1 MLKTPARPTVAT
13 HWGTY
18 RVRMSEGRPAE
29 LEGFEQDPAPS
40 PIARSMISALDDPTR
55 IERPMIRASF
65 FEKGYRATGAGRGAE
80 PFVAVD
86 WPEAITIAAGELD
99 RVRKEHGNTAIFGGS
114 YGWASAGRFHHAQ
127 SQIHRFLNAIG
138 GYTRSV
144 GNYSYAAADAIVP
157 HVVGDRRGLVTD
169 HTSWPVIARHA
180 RMLVLF
186 GGLPLKNSQVSS
198 GGIGR
203 HILAESLEAFTASG
217 GEIVAITPIRDDVDP
232 GFRAGWLPIVPNTD
246 TALMLGLA
254 HTLWSEGLHDEAFL
268 TRCTTGFDRFLRYL
282 SGESDST
289 PKTAEWAAAICGVD
303 AEAIRVLARKMAHQ
317 RTMIMVAWAV
327 QRADHG
333 EQPCWMAI
341 TLAAMLGQIGLPGG
355 GFGIGYGSVNGIGVP
370 TLDLSWPSLG
380 QGTNPV
386 DEFIPVARISDLL
399 LKPGEPYQ
407 FNGQDRRYPDT
418 RIVYWAG
425 GNPFHHQ
432 QNLNR
437 FLEAWKRP
445 EVTIV
450 HESWWN
456 PLARHADIVL
466 PVTTQLERNDIVC
479 SSRDRI
485 LAASHRVSAPFGQA
499 RNDYDIFS
507 ALADALDAGAA
518 FTEGRGEEDWL
529 RSLYE
534 KAQVRLSALGFN
546 PPDFET
552 FWEEGVLLFS
562 EPEPEQ
568 QRPLLDAFRQ
578 DPIGNALPTPSGK
591 IEIWSDRIASFG
603 YDDCRGHPAWLE
615 PREWLG
621 AGKAAQFPLHLISN
635 QPKTKLHSQ
644 YDQGSHSR
652 AAKIRGREPVRINPT
667 DAAVRRIGDGDIVRL
682 FNDRGAC
689 LAAAVLSDAV
699 RPGVLQLATGA
710 WYDPTAPGTASLE
723 KHGNPNVLTHDL
735 GTSRLG
741 QGPSAQSCLVEIERY
756 TGELP
761 PVTAF
766 DPPSIVNRS

>member
-40 PIARSMISALDDPTR
+40 PIARSMIGALDDPTR
-55 IERPMIRASF
+55 IEKPMIRASF
-65 FEKGYRATGAGRGAE
+65 LEKGHRATGAGRGAE

-86 WPEAITIAAGELD
+86 WPEAIAIAASELD
-99 RVRKEHGNTAIFGGS
+99 RVRKEHGNGAIFGGS

-169 HTSWPVIARHA
+169 HTSWPVIIRHA
-180 RMLVLF
+180 RMLVMF

-203 HILAESLEAFTASG
+203 HILAEGLEAFAANG
-217 GEIVAITPIRDDVDP
+217 GELISVTPIRDDVEERF
-232 GFRAGWLPIVPNTD
+232 GATWLPIAPNTD

-254 HTLWSEGLHDEAFL
+254 HTLWSEGLHDKAFL
-268 TRCTTGFDRFLRYL
+268 ARCTTGFDKFLPYL
-282 SGESDST
+282 SGESDGIA
-289 PKTAEWAAAICGVD
+289 KTAEWAAAICGID
-303 AEAIRVLARKMAHQ
+303 AGAIRGLARRMAAQ
-317 RTMIMVAWAV
+317 RTMIMLAWAV

-355 GFGIGYGSVNGIGVP
+355 GFGIGYGSVNGIGNP
-370 TLDLSWPSLG
+370 ILDLAWPSFS
-380 QGTNPV
+380 QGSNGV
-386 DEFIPVARISDLL
+386 DDYIPVARISDLL

-407 FNGQDRRYPDT
+407 FNGQERRYADI
-418 RIVYWAG
+418 RLVYWAG
-425 GNPFHHQ
+425 GNPFHHHQ
-432 QNLNR
+432 DLNR

-479 SSRDRI
+479 SSRDRL
-485 LAASHRVSAPFGQA
+485 LAASHRVAAPFGQA
-499 RNDYDIFS
+499 RNDYDIFG
-507 ALADALDAGAA
+507 ALAAALGAEA
-518 FTEGRGEEDWL
+518 TFTEGRAEEAWL
-529 RSLYE
+529 RFLYE
-534 KAQVRLSALGFN
+534 TAQERLAGLGFN

-552 FWEEGVLLFS
+552 FWEEGALLF
-562 EPEPEQ
+562 PEPERQ
-568 QRPLLDAFRQ
+568 PSLFEAFRQ
-578 DPIGNALPTPSGK
+578 DPAANALPTPSGR

-603 YDDCRGHPAWLE
+603 YDDCLGHPAWLE

-621 AGKAAQFPLHLISN
+621 AGKAARFPLHLISN

-652 AAKIRGREPVRINPT
+652 AAKIRGREPVRIHPA
-667 DAAVRRIGDGDIVRL
+667 DAQARGIGDGDIVRL

-689 LAAAVLSDAV
+689 LAAAVLSEAV

-710 WYDPTAPGTASLE
+710 WFDPAMPGVSGSLE

-741 QGPSAQSCLVEIERY
+741 QGPSAQSCLVEIERHD
-756 TGELP
+756 GDVP

-766 DPPSIVNRS
+766 DPPPIVNRS